1 MRGNFHE
8 NLHFL
13 DEHKQCLLMFIHAL
27 LKMHIIKMLKR
38 ISQKEKRKQMNDE
51 IAVNNFVVTFFL
63 LFHTASIID
72 VNVWKKASGKP
83 FIRTTPTYH
92 RRRIELWKQI
102 TLSKLFIFNF
112 RRQMYSENS

>member
-51 IAVNNFVVTFFL
+51 IAVNIFSSVSHRKYNRRERMEK
-63 LFHTASIID
+63 S
-72 VNVWKKASGKP
+72 VWKAIHKNHSDVP
-83 FIRTTPTYH
+83 
-92 RRRIELWKQI
+92 
-102 TLSKLFIFNF
+102 
-112 RRQMYSENS
+112 